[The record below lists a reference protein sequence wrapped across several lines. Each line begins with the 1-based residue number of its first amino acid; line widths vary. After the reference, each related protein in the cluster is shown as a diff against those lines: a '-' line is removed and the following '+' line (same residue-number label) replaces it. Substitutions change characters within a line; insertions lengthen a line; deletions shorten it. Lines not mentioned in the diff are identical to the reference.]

1 MDRLCCY
8 RAQKPHWQLATGAVF
23 TMTDQSID
31 GISIVIP
38 AFNEEG
44 AISACIREVRESL
57 DPQSYEYEIIV
68 VDDGSKD
75 QTAELARAE
84 GVNVV
89 AMPENRGYG
98 ASLKTGIR
106 HSKFDVIVITDADGT
121 YPADR
126 IPDLVDQLGQY
137 DMVVGAR
144 TGQNVAIPFIRRP
157 AKWLLR
163 VLASY
168 LAGRSIPDLN
178 SGLRVMRKDLVRRF
192 AHLLPPGF
200 SFTTTITLAAL
211 CSNSLVK
218 YSPIDYHARI
228 GKSKIRPIHAFDFTL
243 LIIRTIVYFNP
254 LKVFLPLGALFLM
267 AGLIKFGYDL
277 YIGNFSESALL
288 GFVTA
293 AILWAVGLLSDQIS
307 KLTLRSDVL

>member
-1 MDRLCCY
+1 MSE
-8 RAQKPHWQLATGAVF
+8 QITG
-23 TMTDQSID
+23 

-44 AISACIREVRESL
+44 AISSGIREIREVME
-57 DPQSYEYEIIV
+57 PQDYEYEIIV
-68 VDDGSKD
+68 VDDGSED
-75 QTAELARAE
+75 RTAELARAE
-84 GVNVV
+84 GITVL

-106 HSKFDVIVITDADGT
+106 RSRFDIIVITDADGT
-121 YPADR
+121 YPAHY
-126 IPDLVDQLGQY
+126 IPDLVAQLGEY

-144 TGQNVAIPFIRRP
+144 TGENVAVPMVRRP

-163 VLASY
+163 VLAGY
-168 LAGRSIPDLN
+168 LAGRHIPDLN
-178 SGLRVMRKDLVRRF
+178 SGLRVMKKDLVRRF
-192 AHLLPPGF
+192 AHLLPSGF

-211 CSNSLVK
+211 CSSSLVR

-228 GKSKIRPIHAFDFTL
+228 GKSKIRPGHAFDFTL

-254 LKVFLPLGALFLM
+254 LKVFLPLGAVFFLGGS
-267 AGLIKFGYDL
+267 AKFVYDL
-277 YIGNFSESALL
+277 YIGNFSETALL
-288 GFVTA
+288 GFIGA

-307 KLTLRSDVL
+307 KLALKSEGL